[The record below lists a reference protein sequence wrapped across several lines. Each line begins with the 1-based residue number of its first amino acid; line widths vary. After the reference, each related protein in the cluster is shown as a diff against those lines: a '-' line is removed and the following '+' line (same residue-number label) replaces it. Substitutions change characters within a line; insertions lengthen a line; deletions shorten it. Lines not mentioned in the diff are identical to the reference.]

1 MANQDAPFGFR
12 AVGGMGSSYETQGT
26 SKYQIN
32 DNHSSSIFQ
41 GDVVMTGD
49 TGNDAEGTATVAGY
63 IAPSAAG
70 DPNNVGIF
78 NGCFYNDPTTQK
90 PTWKNYYPTDTNI
103 TTGKIDAFVYD
114 NPMQLFEAQAYST
127 IAQTEMGN
135 LVELGT
141 YAAGSTV
148 NGHSKCV
155 ISNASITNTA
165 QFRLIRVSEDPA
177 NSDISSANCNWVVK
191 FNEHIYYART
201 VKTA

>member
-32 DNHSSSIFQ
+32 DNYGSSIYQ

-49 TGNDAEGTATVAGY
+49 GGTDAGSSTSVAGY
-63 IAPSAAG
+63 IAPSAVG

-90 PTWKNYYPTDTNI
+90 PTWKNYYPASTNI
-103 TTGKIDAFVYD
+103 TTGYIDAFVYD
-114 NPMQLFEAQAYST
+114 NPQQLYEV
-127 IAQTEMGN
+127 QTAGTLTQSDAGN
-135 LVELGT
+135 LIDMAT
-141 YAAGSTV
+141 YAAGSTI
-148 NGHSKCV
+148 NGSSNEE
-155 ISNASITNTA
+155 ISTTSLSNTA
-165 QFRLIRVSEDPA
+165 TFRILRLSGDPS
-177 NSDISSANCNWVVK
+177 NSDTSSANSNWIVR
-191 FNEHIYYART
+191 FNESIYYARV